1 MYSSM
6 HHGSIH
12 LRFLIPSLPV
22 LLTIRPTHPA
32 CAPVCLHLG
41 GDLCVVHTSKSCAR
55 SRYIQPT
62 MYLSIYS
69 CMSNHFFMYWCI
81 DVLLDW
87 LIGWL
92 AGWLVGWLVAWFDSV
107 RFDPIR
113 LDLLTDWMNWLINSL
128 NDNLIEWLL
137 IGSMTGWL
145 THLLTHSLTL
155 GLSDRLT
162 DWLAGCLAGWLNK
175 QQNTPCFGC
184 LWVDLVTVQETL
196 QGSQRRVLSE
206 QQCYEHGGQVPFITS
221 RCVLQLIHQ
230 FEDHMC
236 RAEQEMGNESN
247 ALGTS
252 HLSSRMGCE
261 HHFHHQRR
269 QICCIQ
275 GCIKRTWRTGS
286 PF

>member
-1 MYSSM
+1 M
-6 HHGSIH
+6 IVDWINDW
-12 LRFLIPSLPV
+12 LTDSLADSFTDSWT
-22 LLTIRPTHPA
+22 LWPTH
-32 CAPVCLHLG
+32 
-41 GDLCVVHTSKSCAR
+41 
-55 SRYIQPT
+55 
-62 MYLSIYS
+62 
-69 CMSNHFFMYWCI
+69 
-81 DVLLDW
+81 W
-87 LIGWL
+87 L
-92 AGWLVGWLVAWFDSV
+92 
-107 RFDPIR
+107 
-113 LDLLTDWMNWLINSL
+113 
-128 NDNLIEWLL
+128 
-137 IGSMTGWL
+137 TGWL
-145 THLLTHSLTL
+145 L
-155 GLSDRLT
+155 
-162 DWLAGCLAGWLNK
+162 GWLTE
-175 QQNTPCFGC
+175 QATVTPCFGC